1 MNRCIFSLL
10 CLLTIFSSTIGTA
23 TSIYFP
29 KFGTPIIAGDRIV
42 FSGPGM
48 QPRRLICIEAQ
59 GGKKLWDI
67 TSGTNTLHPWFVQ
80 GEELLVTSSGD
91 VHRCELKSGKLS
103 RLYKTGYQRSRL
115 LKQKPGF
122 VLVDGERADV
132 NYLSLVDSSRW
143 QPVWETP
150 RLLNVS
156 AEGTDVLLCDA
167 GTRKRVGGGGYTLID
182 RELAAVSRKDGK
194 ILWHRQMPQNVW
206 GSKAVAIS
214 NFFVVA
220 LGGTLHCFKEAD
232 GEVLNTLKVNDSD
245 IISPTLALRDGRAL
259 VWAQKGRDVFSGH
272 VVFSLNVP
280 EFVKTELTETD
291 WYSATSVV
299 YEDIVIGV
307 TIGRVDAVHIPTG
320 KKLWQGGQWNWD
332 GILNGY
338 IYFSDMERDG
348 EHTSINR
355 IQVKTGQREKIYE
368 ELLPEEMQWKK
379 K

>member
-1 MNRCIFSLL
+1 M
-10 CLLTIFSSTIGTA
+10 A
-23 TSIYFP
+23 TSIYYP
-29 KFGTPIIAGDRIV
+29 KFGTPILAGDRIV

-48 QPRRLICIEAQ
+48 QPRRLICVEAQ
-59 GGKKLWDI
+59 SGKKLWDI

-80 GEELLVTSSGD
+80 GEDLLVTVSGD

-103 RLYKTGYQRSRL
+103 PLYKTGYQRSGL

-132 NYLSLVDSSRW
+132 DYLSLVDSSKW

-167 GTRKRVGGGGYTLID
+167 GTRKRVEGSGYTLID
-182 RELAAVSRKDGK
+182 RELTAVSRKDGK
-194 ILWHRQMPQNVW
+194 VLWRRPMPQNVW

-214 NFFVVA
+214 NYFVVA

-232 GEVLNTLKVNDSD
+232 GQIAKTLKVNDSD
-245 IISPTLALRDGRAL
+245 IISPTLALRDGLVL
-259 VWAQKGRDVFSGH
+259 VWTQKGRDVFSGH
-272 VVFSLNVP
+272 VVFSLSVP
-280 EFVKTELTETD
+280 DFVKTELTETD
-291 WYSATSVV
+291 WYSAMSIVH
-299 YEDIVIGV
+299 EDIVIGV

-320 KKLWQGGQWNWD
+320 KKLWQGGQWNWN

-355 IQVKTGQREKIYE
+355 IQVKTGERQKIYE
-368 ELLPEEMQWKK
+368 EVLPGEMRWKK